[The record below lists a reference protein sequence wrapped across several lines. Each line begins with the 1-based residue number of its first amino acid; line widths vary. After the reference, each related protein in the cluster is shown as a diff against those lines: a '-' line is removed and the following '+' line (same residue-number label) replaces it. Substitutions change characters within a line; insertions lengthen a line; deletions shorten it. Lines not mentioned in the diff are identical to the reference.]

1 MEKNEI
7 NKEGFD
13 CCPYCN
19 GRKKVKRYDG
29 KILTCI
35 ACNGT
40 GDRGKD
46 YGGFTEGVI
55 YGI

>member
-7 NKEGFD
+7 KYD
-13 CCPYCN
+13 YCPYCN
-19 GRKKVKRYDG
+19 GRKKIKRYDG
-29 KILTCI
+29 KILTCV
-35 ACNGT
+35 ACKGT

-46 YGGFTEGVI
+46 YGGFTEGVM